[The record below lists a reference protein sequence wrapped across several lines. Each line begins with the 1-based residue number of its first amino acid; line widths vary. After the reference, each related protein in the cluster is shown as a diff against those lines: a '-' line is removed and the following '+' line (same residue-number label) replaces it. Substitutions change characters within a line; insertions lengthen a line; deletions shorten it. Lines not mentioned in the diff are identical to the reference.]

1 MIGDL
6 ASIPD
11 RRAIEALR
19 NGVPNRDAVRVL
31 GCNQPEVEARFT
43 EQLAAVA
50 AATDGDSQVPGM
62 LVSGGFGSGK
72 SHLLEY
78 LEHLALSENFV
89 TSRVVISK
97 ETPLHDPAKVFRAA
111 VESAGVPGRTGM
123 AIPEIA
129 LGLRQDSHPYAELYK
144 WANHPDSNI
153 AAIFPATLMLHE
165 RLNNDPELTELI
177 RNFWGGD
184 PLPIAK
190 VREGLRQIGEA
201 AAFSLKAVK
210 ARELTEQRFP
220 FVARLIQGAGYRGW
234 VFLID
239 EVELVGRYSLVQRGK
254 SYAELAR
261 WMGKIEGLQSPGITT
276 VAAVTD
282 DFALAILQSG
292 TGKGDRDYVG
302 AKLRDRGTD
311 EYLALAARAEAG
323 MRIIER
329 EAITLQPPT
338 EEMLLETYE
347 RLKGIHARAYAWDPP
362 PIASADLAM
371 RRAMR
376 SHVRRWM
383 NEWDL
388 KRLYPGAIV
397 STEERELRPS
407 YEEDKAL
414 EETPAET
421 GDEDAPSET
430 GHDALLRAVFTELGD
445 ADGPDR
451 T

>member
-1 MIGDL
+1 MIRDRS
-6 ASIPD
+6 AVSD

-19 NGVPNRDAVRVL
+19 NGVPNRDAVRVM
-31 GCNQPEVEARFT
+31 GCNQPDVESRFT

-50 AATDGDSQVPGM
+50 SATDGETQVPGL

-78 LEHLALSENFV
+78 FQHLALTQNFV
-89 TSRVVISK
+89 VSQVVISK
-97 ETPLHDPAKVFRAA
+97 ETPLYDPAKVFRAA
-111 VESAGVPGRTGM
+111 VASASVPGRTGM
-123 AIPEIA
+123 AIGEIA

-144 WANHPDSNI
+144 WANSSDANV

-165 RLNNDPELTELI
+165 RLNNDPELAESM
-177 RNFWGGD
+177 RNFWAGD

-210 ARELTEQRFP
+210 ARDLTEQRFS
-220 FVARLIQGAGYRGW
+220 FVARLIQGAGYKGW
-234 VFLID
+234 VLLID
-239 EVELVGRYSLVQRGK
+239 EVELIGRYSLLQRGK

-261 WMGKIEGLQSPGITT
+261 WLGRIEGLRSPGITT

-282 DFALAILQSG
+282 DFSLAVLKQ
-292 TGKGDRDYVG
+292 KGDRDYVG

-329 EAITLQPPT
+329 EAVTLRPPT
-338 EEMLLETYE
+338 KETLLVTYE
-347 RLKGIHARAYAWDPP
+347 GLKRIHGRAYAWDPP
-362 PIASADLAM
+362 AIGSADIATS
-371 RRAMR
+371 RAMR
-376 SHVRRWM
+376 SHVRRWI

-388 KRLYPGAIV
+388 KRLYPGAAV
-397 STEERELRPS
+397 STEEQELRPS
-407 YEEDKAL
+407 YEEDVAL
-414 EETPAET
+414 EGSPET
-421 GDEDAPSET
+421 GAE
-430 GHDALLRAVFTELGD
+430 LLDIGGE
-445 ADGPDR
+445 P
-451 T
+451 